1 MGKISIVLRLDK
13 PRQRLQFYTRV
24 SEYFPILY
32 SSGARFYIS
41 FIFRCV
47 ANVAAEKTNLVVFFV
62 WPDRGLNSQYSELAT
77 ITPIL
82 IESDLTLAFIYWY
95 VVAWKIWGNP
105 ITGHKRMIIIME
117 QIKKMAIMSHLT
129 VLHATI

>member
-13 PRQRLQFYTRV
+13 PRQRLQFYSRV

-47 ANVAAEKTNLVVFFV
+47 ANVVAEKKQFSSLFLF
-62 WPDRGLNSQYSELAT
+62 
-77 ITPIL
+77 
-82 IESDLTLAFIYWY
+82 DLTG
-95 VVAWKIWGNP
+95 V
-105 ITGHKRMIIIME
+105 
-117 QIKKMAIMSHLT
+117 
-129 VLHATI
+129 